1 VRYPEALASDMPSTD
16 FEGMS
21 LAMRRTVLVFAALL
35 APWTLL
41 PAQTEYYNLDAGR
54 PTRVEDAVSA
64 ERYAL
69 ELLLGGLRVERL
81 AGGVQRWRT
90 EPKAVYGILP
100 FTEVEVRV
108 PVVRSFL
115 PGVGAAF
122 TGIAGVGIGALHAF
136 NLETLHLPAL
146 ALSSEVLLPGG
157 EPFGAPSASYSVKAL
172 LTRSTRIARLH
183 LNGAVGTY
191 SVRPV
196 AAADTVGCG
205 LISLTGTCV
214 NGRTTPVPPDFPCAS
229 QRTSEPMHAAV
240 AAASA
245 PPDATPSKGN
255 RWLVGLGADHGLP
268 LQSLLISGDVFAE
281 RFIGLYQLTDWT
293 AELGVRRQLTPTL
306 VFDLGAVRRFA
317 GAVQSS
323 AATIGFT
330 YHVATRHRVAA
341 TRP

>member
-1 VRYPEALASDMPSTD
+1 
-16 FEGMS
+16 
-21 LAMRRTVLVFAALL
+21 MRPIAGAVLLFVAIPLSAAR
-35 APWTLL
+35 L

-69 ELLLGGLRVERL
+69 ELLLGSLRIERL

-90 EPKAVYGILP
+90 EPKAIYGILP
-100 FTEVEVRV
+100 FTDVEIRV
-108 PVVRSFL
+108 PVVRSLL
-115 PGVGAAF
+115 PGIGAAS
-122 TGIAGVGIGALHAF
+122 TGIAGVGIAALHAF
-136 NLETLHLPAL
+136 NLETYHLPAL

-157 EPFGAPSASYSVKAL
+157 EPFGAPGTSYSVKAL

-196 AAADTVGCG
+196 PTADTSGCG
-205 LISLTGTCV
+205 LVSLAGTCV

-229 QRTSEPMHAAV
+229 EHTSEPTAQAAI

-245 PPDATPSKGN
+245 TSGAPDFTRSRGN
-255 RWLVGLGADHGLP
+255 RWLIGVGVDRGLA
-268 LQSLLISGDVFAE
+268 LQSLLVSGDIYAE

-293 AELGVRRQLTPTL
+293 AELGARHQLTPTL
-306 VFDLGAVRRFA
+306 VFDIGATRRFA
-317 GAVQSS
+317 GTVQSS
-323 AATIGFT
+323 AATIGLT
-330 YHVATRHRVAA
+330 YHRATRHRVAVS
-341 TRP
+341 RP

>member
-1 VRYPEALASDMPSTD
+1 
-16 FEGMS
+16 MS
-21 LAMRRTVLVFAALL
+21 LAIRRAAL
-35 APWTLL
+35 AFVAIFSPWTLL

-54 PTRVEDAVSA
+54 PTRVEDAVAA

-69 ELLLGGLRVERL
+69 ELFLGGLRVERL

-90 EPKAVYGILP
+90 EPKAAYGILP

-108 PVVRSFL
+108 PVVYSFL
-115 PGVGAAF
+115 PGAGAAS

-146 ALSSEVLLPGG
+146 ALSYEVLFPGG

-183 LNGAVGTY
+183 VNGAIGTY

-196 AAADTVGCG
+196 SPADTVGCG
-205 LISLTGTCV
+205 LISLAGTCV
-214 NGRTTPVPPDFPCAS
+214 NGRTTPVPPDFPCAN
-229 QRTSEPMHAAV
+229 QPAAEPAIQTAIAV
-240 AAASA
+240 ASTS
-245 PPDATPSKGN
+245 PDATPSKGN
-255 RWLVGLGADHGLP
+255 RWLVGLGADHGLA

-281 RFIGLYQLTDWT
+281 RFIGLYPLTDWT

-306 VFDLGAVRRFA
+306 VFDLGAIRRFA
-317 GAVQSS
+317 GTVQSS
-323 AATIGFT
+323 AATLGFT
-330 YHVATRHRVAA
+330 YHLATRHRVSAP
-341 TRP
+341 RP